1 MPSVESATGRAS
13 NIALFERAC
22 AVARRSVPAG
32 RTEGQEF
39 ADACLRGVKT
49 KAELLS
55 KTLSSSYPHHELLD
69 LSAALRGFQSWDE
82 LSRFARNFAK
92 TEDAERGAW
101 YQSLLM
107 TTALWKLTPAD
118 EVCPLVQAILSRM
131 LEALLIAGPE
141 EIDRPAAE
149 LILRR
154 IMFQKDPER
163 VYWGENKE
171 IMQIVLHGLQY
182 YLGITPAS
190 ILLSVL
196 ARVPVVNGR
205 RAPWKSLS
213 AITVGQMM
221 DLSLANARYD
231 KGFGYSG
238 WAHAVVDVHHE
249 LETIYA
255 KYGPASEI
263 SPWFDQDSSDLRNRT
278 LEVDRAVSSP
288 LSRIICRDFLIDT
301 LKPLLSL
308 TVKDALIR
316 DVGETGFYESF
327 YSGSPEKVQTDWAE
341 NYGYM
346 DPDSIK
352 RVAFREPFGEFQLSI
367 FRVRRWFETNGPRLY
382 EFEAVVHD
390 SNDELIAKLGLALF
404 IGEGET
410 SPYELAWCLDEHDH
424 DDLREAGL
432 GLAQAAYR
440 FDVNK
445 SLLDRVMVLRDWEV
459 REDHRRK
466 GLGKKLLNEAIRRS
480 IRGLATPS
488 ILACRLCP
496 LQMKIHPY
504 KEWVA
509 KAAQGSAEGPQLEL
523 CSPVLEVQEIF
534 RRSVGSGTFVCDK
547 NIEVFDVPY
556 LPWVHRGHE
565 LTLLSMSLARP
576 PA

>member
-1 MPSVESATGRAS
+1 M
-13 NIALFERAC
+13 
-22 AVARRSVPAG
+22 
-32 RTEGQEF
+32 
-39 ADACLRGVKT
+39 
-49 KAELLS
+49 
-55 KTLSSSYPHHELLD
+55 
-69 LSAALRGFQSWDE
+69 
-82 LSRFARNFAK
+82 
-92 TEDAERGAW
+92 
-101 YQSLLM
+101 
-107 TTALWKLTPAD
+107 
-118 EVCPLVQAILSRM
+118 
-131 LEALLIAGPE
+131 
-141 EIDRPAAE
+141 
-149 LILRR
+149 
-154 IMFQKDPER
+154 
-163 VYWGENKE
+163 
-171 IMQIVLHGLQY
+171 
-182 YLGITPAS
+182 
-190 ILLSVL
+190 
-196 ARVPVVNGR
+196 
-205 RAPWKSLS
+205 
-213 AITVGQMM
+213 
-221 DLSLANARYD
+221 
-231 KGFGYSG
+231 
-238 WAHAVVDVHHE
+238 
-249 LETIYA
+249 
-255 KYGPASEI
+255 
-263 SPWFDQDSSDLRNRT
+263 
-278 LEVDRAVSSP
+278 
-288 LSRIICRDFLIDT
+288 IDT